1 MSGSGAFDRTADGRD
16 ASKGRRKIMR
26 KIVCLLTFCLLYG
39 LGVAQEPAPNQA
51 GFQGLW
57 KERTGHSLHLG
68 YGFLVDKWYNQ
79 HAKACQP
86 FRFDLDYQYDIPW
99 KFKRTNFFVE
109 TGLGYRWINSEEK
122 SRDEKEIR
130 VVHQTNHRVL
140 CHLSIGL
147 KVYFTDW
154 LYIFLDGGF
163 NFGYVQVLEEE
174 TEHPLSPSIQESYL
188 LRTMR
193 DDLMSLGVCSAAG
206 IVGQIRQFSI
216 SLGYRFDLLNTNS
229 DFYDFPFSSKYIDWF
244 ITLGVGYHF

>member
-1 MSGSGAFDRTADGRD
+1 MKTN
-16 ASKGRRKIMR
+16 KIL
-26 KIVCLLTFCLLYG
+26 CLLVFGLLCG
-39 LGVAQEPAPNQA
+39 FSVAQEPAPTPPQA

-57 KERTGHSLHLG
+57 KERTGHSLHLD

-109 TGLGYRWINSEEK
+109 TGVGYRWINTEEQT
-122 SRDEKEIR
+122 RDEKMMR
-130 VVHQTNHRVL
+130 VVRQTNHRVL

-163 NFGYVQVLEEE
+163 NLGYVQVLEEE
-174 TEHPLSPSIQESYL
+174 TAHSLSSSIQESCL

-193 DDLMSLGVCSAAG
+193 DDLMSFGLCSAAG

-216 SLGYRFDLLNTNS
+216 SLGYRADLLSTNGS
-229 DFYDFPFSSKYIDWF
+229 SYYSFPFSSKYTDWF
-244 ITLGVGYHF
+244 VTLGVGYHF